1 MKRNSQ
7 MKMDSDAIG
16 FVYIV
21 QVGNMVKVHCPS
33 RCVSDTLSFTRIALL
48 PIVWRERCTPS

>member
-1 MKRNSQ
+1 